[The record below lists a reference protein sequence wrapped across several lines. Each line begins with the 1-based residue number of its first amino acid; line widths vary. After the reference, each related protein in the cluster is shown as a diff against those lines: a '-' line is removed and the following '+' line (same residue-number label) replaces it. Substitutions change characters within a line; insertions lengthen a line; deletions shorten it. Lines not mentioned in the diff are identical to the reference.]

1 MNFNTRYKSQNIR
14 NYFMTAT
21 FGLIIFV
28 ILMIFTDLVPLP
40 EKFIYVLIGIV
51 LLGYLW
57 VFMKKYEYI
66 EYSDENNKIIFRY
79 FKLIPTALDH
89 RSIEIPQK
97 FFLKYQLQ
105 KSFLGLREDIILIV
119 KTRDGI
125 SKYPPVSL
133 SILNDAQ
140 RQAILDSLNRIIAL
154 NR

>member
-1 MNFNTRYKSQNIR
+1 MKFNTRYKSQNIR

-21 FGLIIFV
+21 FGLIILL

-40 EKFIYVLIGIV
+40 ENFIYVLIGV
-51 LLGYLW
+51 GLLGYLW

-66 EYSDENNKIIFRY
+66 EFSDEEGKIILRY

-97 FFLKYQLQ
+97 FFVKYQLE

-133 SILNDAQ
+133 SILDEVQ
-140 RQAILDSLNRIIAL
+140 KQALLESLNRVIAQ
-154 NR
+154 NH